1 MPIRWSYVDIN
12 RAIEQLRDQDN
23 VIRPDADQLRR
34 MAEPHGV
41 RTEFGSVNYSSS
53 VRNRSKD
60 QTVIL
65 GGPSVMVPEDK
76 LLPIQKKIIRNVP
89 ETLAKVHSYLQHC
102 PIVCT
107 ARAMGLNKEFAPH
120 CTIYV
125 STHRK
130 DCIRLP
136 YMWYQILWD
145 ARHARG
151 PELNLVYIPE
161 WQEKDRQALVFPE
174 IGVTYVLGT
183 DYFGEAKKGFLRMGM
198 WFAKQRGML
207 GLHAGS
213 KLITARTASGKLKR
227 FGMLLLGLTATGKTT
242 HSAHNHNLTGEGEEV
257 KLVQDDVVF
266 WKPDGSALGTEAG
279 LFIKTDSLEDGS
291 QPILY
296 EAAKSP
302 RTIFENAMVD
312 YLGRMYLSNEVLTG
326 NARAVVQRDDLAG
339 LASESIDLPPVSELD
354 GLIIG
359 FITRRNTI
367 LPPVAKLTPAQGAA
381 AFMLGES
388 VHTSGSDPTKAG
400 ESIREVGTNPFIIGD
415 EAEEGNRFYE
425 FVCNHPDKIHCYQL
439 NTGGVGEI
447 IVEEHGEKVV
457 RQKVTRV
464 EISEMAGIIRGI
476 VRENIEWVDDPLWG
490 TQVPAVLPEVDLSR
504 FNLRNFYDQQ
514 MIDDLAAA
522 LRRERREYL
531 ESFKGLH
538 PDIVT
543 ALPV

>member
-1 MPIRWSYVDIN
+1 MPIRWSYTDIN

-23 VIRPDADQLRR
+23 VTRPDADQLRR

-76 LLPIQKKIIRNVP
+76 LLPVQKRIIRNAP
-89 ETLAKVHSYLQHC
+89 DTLAKVHNYLQHS

-107 ARAMGLNKEFAPH
+107 ARTMGLNREFAPH

-130 DCIRLP
+130 DCIRLAH
-136 YMWYQILWD
+136 MWHQILWD
-145 ARHARG
+145 ARHAHG
-151 PELNLVYIPE
+151 PEMNLVYIPE

-198 WFAKQRGML
+198 WFAKQKGML

-213 KLITARTASGKLKR
+213 KLITARTASGKFKR

-242 HSAHNHNLTGEGEEV
+242 HSGHNHDLTQDGELV

-302 RTIFENAMVD
+302 RTIFENVMVD
-312 YLGRMYLSNEVLTG
+312 YRGRMYMGNEVLTG
-326 NARAVVQRDDLAG
+326 NGRAVVARDDLGG
-339 LASESIDLPPVSELD
+339 LASESIDLPPVDELD

-367 LPPVAKLTPAQGAA
+367 LPPVARLTAAQGAA

-400 ESIREVGTNPFIIGD
+400 QSIREVGTNPFIIGD

-425 FVCNHPDKIHCYQL
+425 FVCNHPDKIQCYQL

-447 IVEEHGEKVV
+447 ITEELGERVV
-457 RQKVTRV
+457 KQKVTRV
-464 EISEMAGIIRGI
+464 EITEMAGIIRGI
-476 VRENIEWVDDPLWG
+476 VREEIDWLEEPVWG
-490 TQVPAVLPEVDLSR
+490 TQVPAGVRDVDLPR
-504 FNLRNFYDQQ
+504 FDLDNYYDQG
-514 MIDDLAAA
+514 MVDDLIAG
-522 LRRERREYL
+522 LRVERREYL
-531 ESFKGLH
+531 ESFDGLH
-538 PDIVT
+538 PDIVN
-543 ALPV
+543 ALKL